1 MDTLRLRFKIF
12 IVIFFVIMLLGTVG
26 FMLVEGL
33 SPIDAFYFS
42 LVTVTTVGYGDIH
55 PATQPGK
62 LLAVVLIISGVGIFL
77 GVVANA
83 TEMLL
88 NRREREYRMQ
98 KLHMVTGIFFGE
110 VGTRLLKYLVGFD
123 PHIDQINNDLIV
135 TGDWTDRE
143 FKRIIQR
150 IKAYDHMVAIHRGE
164 LEALRSF
171 LEEKSSFLLRLLENP
186 VLLEEE
192 HLTEL
197 LRAVFHVREEF
208 LHRDDLSKLPDSDY
222 AHLAGDLKRA
232 YGLLIGEWLDYMRY
246 LKGHYPYL
254 FSLAM
259 RTNPFNPDGTP
270 VVTGQL

>member
-1 MDTLRLRFKIF
+1 METPRLRFKIF
-12 IVIFFVIMLLGTVG
+12 ILVFFVIMLLGTVG

-33 SPIDAFYFS
+33 SPVDAFYFS

-62 LLAVVLIISGVGIFL
+62 LLAVVLIICGVGTFL

-88 NRREREYRMQ
+88 NRREKQYRMQ

-110 VGTRLLKYLVGFD
+110 VGTRFLKYLVGFD
-123 PHIDQINNDLIV
+123 PHIAQIGKDLIV

-143 FKRIIQR
+143 FSSVTQR
-150 IKAYDHMVAIHRGE
+150 IKAYELNLDMDIHRGE
-164 LEALRSF
+164 LEVLRSF
-171 LEEKSSFLLRLLENP
+171 LDEKSSFLLRLLENP
-186 VLLEEE
+186 VLLEHE

-197 LRAVFHVREEF
+197 LRAVFHVREEL
-208 LHRDDLSKLPDSDY
+208 LHRDDLHQLPDTDY
-222 AHLAGDLKRA
+222 AHLAGDLKRVYA
-232 YGLLIGEWLDYMRY
+232 LLIGEWLEYMRY
-246 LKGHYPYL
+246 LKGQYPYL

-259 RTNPFNPDGTP
+259 RTNPFNPDISP
-270 VVTGQL
+270 IVKV

>member
-1 MDTLRLRFKIF
+1 METLRLRFKIF
-12 IVIFFVIMLLGTVG
+12 ILVFFVIMLLGTVG
-26 FMLVEGL
+26 FMFVEGL
-33 SPIDAFYFS
+33 SPVDAFYFS

-62 LLAVVLIISGVGIFL
+62 LLAVVLIISGVGPFL

-83 TEMLL
+83 TEMLM
-88 NRREREYRMQ
+88 NRRERQYRMQ

-110 VGTRLLKYLVGFD
+110 VGTRLLEYLVGFD
-123 PHIDQINNDLIV
+123 PHIDLIRNDLIV

-143 FKRIIQR
+143 FSKVTHR
-150 IKAYDHMVAIHRGE
+150 IKAYDHNVDIHKGE

-186 VLLEEE
+186 VLLEHE

-197 LRAVFHVREEF
+197 LRAVFHVREEL
-208 LHRDDLSKLPDSDY
+208 LHRINLDKLPDSDY
-222 AHLAGDLKRA
+222 AHLDGDLKRA
-232 YGLLIGEWLDYMRY
+232 YALLIGEWLEYMRY

-259 RTNPFNPDGTP
+259 RTNPFNPDMSP
-270 VVTGQL
+270 IVKV